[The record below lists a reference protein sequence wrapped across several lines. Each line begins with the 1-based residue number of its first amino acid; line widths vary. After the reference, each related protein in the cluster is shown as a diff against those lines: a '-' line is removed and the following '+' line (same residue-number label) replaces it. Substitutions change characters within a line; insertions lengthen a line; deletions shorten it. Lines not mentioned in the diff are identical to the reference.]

1 MENNMRDELLEQ
13 LLEQQIITNSLL
25 QKQIELLMN
34 CQFGAP
40 TSQDIPDEHMVSI
53 KFSELLQ
60 IRVDY
65 FNNSKIEKVIV
76 EIDDGINKGQGTEDR
91 TVRNPKYSVSFYSG
105 TQRVKNKKGKE
116 VRNGISPKLIKKSVG
131 VFSEDIE
138 AVPERIIKL
147 SSQLNCDASY
157 YFRFHDRLSTTE
169 NNSVYIFECNGGE
182 FLLFLIEDDTLYV
195 AGRELTRSK
204 GSDGY
209 FAYLRPADFQSITTN
224 CDGL

>member
-1 MENNMRDELLEQ
+1 MRDDLLEK
-13 LLEQQIITNSLL
+13 LLEQQIITNSFL

-34 CQFGAP
+34 CKFGAHTP
-40 TSQDIPDEHMVSI
+40 TDISDEHMASI
-53 KFSELLQ
+53 KFSDLLQ

-65 FNNSKIEKVIV
+65 FNNSKTEKVII

-91 TVRNPKYSVSFYSG
+91 TIRNPKYSVSFYSG

-131 VFSEDIE
+131 VFGEDIE
-138 AVPERIIKL
+138 AVPERIITF
-147 SSQLNCDASY
+147 SSQLGCDISY
-157 YFRFHDRLSTTE
+157 YFRFHDRLSPIE
-169 NNSVYIFECNGGE
+169 NNSIYIFEREGGE
-182 FLLFLIEDDTLYV
+182 FLLFLIEDETIYV
-195 AGRELTRSK
+195 AGRDLTRSK

-209 FAYLRPADFQSITTN
+209 FAYLRPTDFQSITTN

>member
-1 MENNMRDELLEQ
+1 MRDDLLEQ
-13 LLEQQIITNSLL
+13 LLEQQIISNSLL

-40 TSQDIPDEHMVSI
+40 TSQDISDEHMASI
-53 KFSELLQ
+53 KFSDLLQ

-65 FNNSKIEKVIV
+65 FNNSKTEKVII

-105 TQRVKNKKGKE
+105 TQRVTNKKGKE
-116 VRNGISPKLIKKSVG
+116 VRNGISPKLVKKSVG
-131 VFSEDIE
+131 VFCEDIE
-138 AVPERIIKL
+138 AVPERIITF
-147 SSQLNCDASY
+147 SSQLGCDASY
-157 YFRFHDRLSTTE
+157 YFRFHDRLSPTE
-169 NNSVYIFECNGGE
+169 NNTIYIFEREGGE
-182 FLLFLIEDDTLYV
+182 FLLFLIEDETIYV
-195 AGRELTRSK
+195 AGRDLTRSK

-209 FAYLRPADFQSITTN
+209 FAYLRPADFQSITTD